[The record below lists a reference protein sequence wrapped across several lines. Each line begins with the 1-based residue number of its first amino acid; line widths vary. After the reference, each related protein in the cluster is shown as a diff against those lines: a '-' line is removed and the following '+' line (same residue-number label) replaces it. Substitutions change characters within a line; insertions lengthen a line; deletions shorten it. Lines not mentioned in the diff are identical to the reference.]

1 MDISIQDLET
11 VETEYLE
18 QNNFGE
24 IMKKFFK
31 ILFFII
37 LLTILILW
45 LAKVFLL
52 THKYQVKY
60 YNEDKIEKDIV
71 ITFNGI
77 YGYEKQL
84 RFIDE
89 KLAEDG
95 YSVVNIQY
103 PTVDDKI
110 VEMTDKYI
118 APVIDEQVKKLNEI
132 NLERKAKN
140 LPELKVNFV
149 VHSMGSCLIRY
160 YLKEHELDSLGKVV
174 LISPPSHGSQL
185 ADNPIADILWYF
197 IGPAVADMKTDENSF
212 VNQLGKP
219 TYPCYVL
226 IGDKSNN
233 FLYSMLI
240 KGEDDGMVPLA
251 TAKLEGSP
259 LKTIENTTHTS
270 ILEKQETVD
279 EILKFLK

>member
-1 MDISIQDLET
+1 
-11 VETEYLE
+11 
-18 QNNFGE
+18 
-24 IMKKFFK
+24 MKKFFK
-31 ILFFII
+31 ILFFIV
-37 LLTILILW
+37 LLIILILW
-45 LAKVFLL
+45 LVKIFLL

-110 VEMTDKYI
+110 TEMTDKYI
-118 APVIDEQVKKLNEI
+118 VPTIDEQIKKLNEI
-132 NLERKAKN
+132 NLERETKN
-140 LPELKVNFV
+140 LPKLKIHFV

-160 YLKEHELDSLGKVV
+160 YLKEHKLNSLGKVV

-185 ADNPIADILWYF
+185 ADNPIADLLWYF
-197 IGPAVADMKTDENSF
+197 IGSAVADMKTDKDSF
-212 VNQLGKP
+212 VNQLGNP
-219 TYPCYVL
+219 DYPCYILV
-226 IGDKSNN
+226 GDKSNN

-279 EILKFLK
+279 EILKFLKE

>member
-1 MDISIQDLET
+1 
-11 VETEYLE
+11 
-18 QNNFGE
+18 
-24 IMKKFFK
+24 MKKFFK
-31 ILFFII
+31 ILFFIV
-37 LLTILILW
+37 LLSILILW
-45 LAKVFLL
+45 LVKIFLL

-103 PTVDDKI
+103 PTVDNKI
-110 VEMTDKYI
+110 AEMTDKYI
-118 APVIDEQVKKLNEI
+118 VPIIDEQVKKINEI

-140 LPELKVNFV
+140 LPELKINFV

-160 YLKEHELDSLGKVV
+160 YLKEHKLDSLGKVV

-197 IGPAVADMKTDENSF
+197 K
-212 VNQLGKP
+212 
-219 TYPCYVL
+219 
-226 IGDKSNN
+226 
-233 FLYSMLI
+233 
-240 KGEDDGMVPLA
+240 
-251 TAKLEGSP
+251 
-259 LKTIENTTHTS
+259 
-270 ILEKQETVD
+270 
-279 EILKFLK
+279 

>member
-1 MDISIQDLET
+1 
-11 VETEYLE
+11 
-18 QNNFGE
+18 
-24 IMKKFFK
+24 MKKFFK
-31 ILFFII
+31 ILFFVI
-37 LLTILILW
+37 LLSILILW
-45 LAKVFLL
+45 LVKIFLL

-110 VEMTDKYI
+110 AEMTDKYI
-118 APVIDEQVKKLNEI
+118 VPIIDDQVKKLNEI
-132 NLERKAKN
+132 NLERETKN
-140 LPELKVNFV
+140 LPKLKIHFV

-160 YLKEHELDSLGKVV
+160 YLKEHKLNSLGKVV

-185 ADNPIADILWYF
+185 ADNPIADLLWYF
-197 IGPAVADMKTDENSF
+197 IGSAVADMKTDKDSF
-212 VNQLGKP
+212 VNQLGNP
-219 TYPCYVL
+219 DYPCYILV
-226 IGDKSNN
+226 GDKSNN

-279 EILKFLK
+279 EILKFLKE

>member
-1 MDISIQDLET
+1 MECNSLIFYFQGDIKD
-11 VETEYLE
+11 
-18 QNNFGE
+18 
-24 IMKKFFK
+24 MKKFFK
-31 ILFFII
+31 ILFFVI
-37 LLTILILW
+37 LLSILILW
-45 LAKVFLL
+45 LVKIFLL

-110 VEMTDKYI
+110 AEMTDKYI
-118 APVIDEQVKKLNEI
+118 VPIIDEQVEKLNKI

-140 LPELKVNFV
+140 LPELRINFV

-160 YLKEHELDSLGKVV
+160 YLKEHRLDSLGKVV

-251 TAKLEGSP
+251 TAKIEGSP

>member
-1 MDISIQDLET
+1 
-11 VETEYLE
+11 
-18 QNNFGE
+18 
-24 IMKKFFK
+24 MKKFFK

-37 LLTILILW
+37 LLSILILW
-45 LAKVFLL
+45 LVKVFLL

-71 ITFNGI
+71 ISFNGI

-84 RFIDE
+84 RFINE
-89 KLAEDG
+89 KLAENG
-95 YSVVNIQY
+95 YTVVNIQY

-140 LPELKVNFV
+140 LPKLKIHFV

-160 YLKEHELDSLGKVV
+160 YLKEHKLDGLGKVV

-185 ADNPIADILWYF
+185 ADNPIADLLWYF
-197 IGPAVADMKTDENSF
+197 IGPAVADMKTDESSF
-212 VNQLGKP
+212 VNQLGNP
-219 TYPCYVL
+219 TYPCYIL

-233 FLYSMLI
+233 FLYSMFI

-279 EILKFLK
+279 EILKFLKE

>member
-1 MDISIQDLET
+1 
-11 VETEYLE
+11 
-18 QNNFGE
+18 
-24 IMKKFFK
+24 MKKFFK
-31 ILFFII
+31 ILFFIV
-37 LLTILILW
+37 LLFILILW
-45 LAKVFLL
+45 FVKVFLL

-110 VEMTDKYI
+110 AEMTDKYI
-118 APVIDEQVKKLNEI
+118 VPIIDEQVEKLNKI

-140 LPELKVNFV
+140 LPELKINFV

-160 YLKEHELDSLGKVV
+160 YLKEHRLDSLGKVV

-251 TAKLEGSP
+251 TAKIEGSP

-279 EILKFLK
+279 EILKFLKD